1 MAILAT
7 NKQVPLGRMLFV
19 PKQNYRLEQLEVEA
33 SGPYRLNEKEDCFV
47 IQNMDCC
54 KAILVTVKA
63 KDKA

>member
-1 MAILAT
+1 MATLAT

-19 PKQNYRLEQLEVEA
+19 PKQSYRLEQLEVEA
-33 SGPYRLNEKEDCFV
+33 SGPYRLDEKEDCFV

-63 KDKA
+63 RD